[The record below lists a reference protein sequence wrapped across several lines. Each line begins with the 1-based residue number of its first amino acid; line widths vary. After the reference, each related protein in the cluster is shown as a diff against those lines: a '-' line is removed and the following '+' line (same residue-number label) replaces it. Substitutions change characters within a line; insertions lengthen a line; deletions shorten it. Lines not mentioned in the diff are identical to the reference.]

1 VLLSDGLTKQR
12 RHDAAALPIIAPV
25 THVPPRLPRDRELL
39 HSGQSAASHAV
50 TANVLGPLPEALAS
64 LTKKRV
70 SAEDET
76 PESHGP

>member
-1 VLLSDGLTKQR
+1 MKER
-12 RHDAAALPIIAPV
+12 RHDAAALPIIARV
-25 THVPPRLPRDRELL
+25 TAVASRLARDREIV
-39 HSGQSAASHAV
+39 HTGPSVASRAV
-50 TANVLGPLPEALAS
+50 PEAVLGPLAEALAS